1 MPTLVRSYSKINL
14 GLAIGPVRP
23 DGFHGLTTL
32 YQTLE
37 LHDLV
42 TVSAARAAETRISL
56 TTNDARVPVDGRNT
70 CWKMVEKALARMGVA
85 AEVAIHIEKRLPVQG
100 GMGAGSANAAAAL
113 IGLERELGE
122 ALSGGERLQLAG
134 EVGSDVPLF
143 LLGGSVLGVGRGE
156 MVYPMP
162 DMSSVFCVVA
172 VPEVGVS
179 TPQAFRDWDGLVAG
193 TSGAEA
199 PSSSGVASGTA
210 EAVPLTK
217 PDVPGHTAKPTS
229 GGEAARY
236 EAPGSSEVKQAV
248 DPTHADSARMNGAPG
263 SGVSG
268 LGADLRDSSASLTQG
283 SEPDRLSELSLA
295 YASLY
300 AEPGTSGI
308 IRGSNPRS
316 EEGGPDKRQGGQ
328 VDDLAENTLLS
339 LVRTG
344 VENDF
349 ERVVFPAYPSLREIK
364 RLLMGTGSGSALY
377 AALSGSGSAL
387 FGLYR
392 SEADAEAAQ
401 QRVQSAGTKALITKT
416 LPRSLYWTR
425 MFAG

>member
-1 MPTLVRSYSKINL
+1 MSTLVRSYSKVNL

-23 DGFHGLTTL
+23 DGFHGLTTV

-42 TVSAARAAETRISL
+42 TVEARRASATKITL
-56 TTNDARVPVDGRNT
+56 TTNDERVPVDGRNT
-70 CWKMVEKALARMGVA
+70 CWKMVERALERMGVA

-113 IGLERELGE
+113 IGLERELG
-122 ALSGGERLQLAG
+122 AAPAGAERLRLAG

-143 LLGGSVLGVGRGE
+143 LLGGAVLGLGRGE
-156 MVYPMP
+156 MVVPLP
-162 DMSSVFCVVA
+162 DMPSVFCVVA

-179 TPQAFRDWDGLVAG
+179 TPHAFRDWDGLVEQGLGFRAQG
-193 TSGAEA
+193 LGMTGRD
-199 PSSSGVASGTA
+199 P
-210 EAVPLTK
+210 
-217 PDVPGHTAKPTS
+217 AKPTS
-229 GGEAARY
+229 GDEAARY
-236 EAPGSSEVKQAV
+236 
-248 DPTHADSARMNGAPG
+248 GAPG
-263 SGVSG
+263 SLVGPDTTAGAGGG
-268 LGADLRDSSASLTQG
+268 LTDLAN
-283 SEPDRLSELSLA
+283 PDRLEELSLA

-308 IRGSNPRS
+308 IRGSNPGNKQ
-316 EEGGPDKRQGGQ
+316 GGPEEVQGGQ
-328 VDDLAENTLLS
+328 GDDLAENTLLS

-349 ERVVFPAYPSLREIK
+349 ERVVFPAYPSLRETK
-364 RLLMGTGSGSALY
+364 RQLMGTGSEAALY

-392 SEADAEAAQ
+392 SEMDAEAAQ
-401 QRVQSAGTKALITKT
+401 QRVQNAGVKALITKT
-416 LPRSLYWTR
+416 LPRQQYWTK